1 LLELPPPHPAATP
14 SKMTSINIVP
24 NRDRRRPFQQRTM
37 THATLTL
44 AADPGSKLS
53 PLRAPAPDAL
63 LMVKAV
69 VCGVNP
75 SRLRIAG

>member
-1 LLELPPPHPAATP
+1 MLGLPPHPAATP

-24 NRDRRRPFQQRTM
+24 NLDRRRPIQQRTK
-37 THATLTL
+37 THARLTL

-53 PLRAPAPDAL
+53 LLRALVPDVL
-63 LMVKAV
+63 LIVKEV

-75 SRLRIAG
+75 SRLRVAG